1 MKHKQQTK
9 SAVRGAKREGSV
21 TLGQEELIKRDR
33 ETLER
38 LTPQFLARKFP
49 LYEAG
54 RNVVGFLDGM
64 VSYAITERVTDLLR
78 GHTREMQGEI
88 ADSIRIYILF
98 QEIDLTGVRHVDDE
112 LEKIFEM
119 YDNLLTS

>member
-38 LTPQFLARKFP
+38 LTAQFLARDH
-49 LYEAG
+49 G
-54 RNVVGFLDGM
+54 VGSTDHL
-64 VSYAITERVTDLLR
+64 SRQIT
-78 GHTREMQGEI
+78 
-88 ADSIRIYILF
+88 
-98 QEIDLTGVRHVDDE
+98 
-112 LEKIFEM
+112 
-119 YDNLLTS
+119 